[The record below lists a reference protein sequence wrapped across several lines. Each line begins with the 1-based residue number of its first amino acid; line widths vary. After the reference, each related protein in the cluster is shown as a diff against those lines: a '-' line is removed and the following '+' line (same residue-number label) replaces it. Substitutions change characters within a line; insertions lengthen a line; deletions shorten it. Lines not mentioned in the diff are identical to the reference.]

1 METAKEEHH
10 PSKGTCRNGVSPG
23 IYEFFYHAILLNE
36 RAENKF
42 LSYRTDPTSISK
54 RKRIGFIPVAHGAG
68 V

>member
-36 RAENKF
+36 RETNSFF
-42 LSYRTDPTSISK
+42 LGLTPLL
-54 RKRIGFIPVAHGAG
+54 
-68 V
+68 